1 MKTGELTLQELLPS
15 LAFPQVNA
23 AVSLLFSVQY
33 ALYTWF
39 TVAIIQMLQVFNRW
53 CLSNLKG
60 ETIMVIVKV

>member
-23 AVSLLFSVQY
+23 AVNLLFSVQY